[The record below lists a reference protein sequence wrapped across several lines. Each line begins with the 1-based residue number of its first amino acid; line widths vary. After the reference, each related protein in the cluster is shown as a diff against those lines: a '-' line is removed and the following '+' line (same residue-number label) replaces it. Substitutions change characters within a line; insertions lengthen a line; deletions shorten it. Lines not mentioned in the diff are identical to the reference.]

1 MARRPE
7 DMPTHYKVDGK
18 RVDYTLQERAALAA
32 EQDAAEAKQRLREAA
47 QATQQQ
53 RHLVLDNIEVVL
65 AAVGLDAVAAAKIAD
80 ARVRSAVESLLPS

>member
-32 EQDAAEAKQRLREAA
+32 VLDAAEAKQCLRESA

-53 RHLVLDNIEVVL
+53 RHLVLDNIAGVL
-65 AAVGLDAVAAAKIAD
+65 
-80 ARVRSAVESLLPS
+80 SAVWRCRGCLL